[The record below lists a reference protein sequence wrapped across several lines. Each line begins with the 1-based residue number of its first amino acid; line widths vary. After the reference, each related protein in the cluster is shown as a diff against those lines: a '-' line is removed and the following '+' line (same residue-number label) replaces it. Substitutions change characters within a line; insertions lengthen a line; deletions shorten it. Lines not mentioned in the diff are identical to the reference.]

1 MAVRPG
7 DAELRRRLDAALARL
22 RPAIAAVLDEYAV
35 TASFQRGAAAAR

>member
-7 DAELRRRLDAALARL
+7 DVELRRMLDAALARL

-35 TASFQRGAAAAR
+35 TASLQRAAAAAR